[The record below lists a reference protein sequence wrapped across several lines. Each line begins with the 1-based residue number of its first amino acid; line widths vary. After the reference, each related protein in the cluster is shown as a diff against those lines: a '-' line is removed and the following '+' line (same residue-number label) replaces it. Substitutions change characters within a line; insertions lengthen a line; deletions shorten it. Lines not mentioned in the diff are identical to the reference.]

1 MEKFIIRRELLNY
14 IKRGEEVGYF
24 GHSRM
29 LFPQMIDI
37 SCRVIDL
44 ETVAHLKKM
53 FTQYNL
59 PPPHFYFTT
68 GKSTNHRVSN
78 QATVIYL
85 VIEGKRSAI
94 PLGVKP
100 V

>member
-1 MEKFIIRRELLNY
+1 
-14 IKRGEEVGYF
+14 
-24 GHSRM
+24 M

-37 SCRVIDL
+37 FCRVIDL
-44 ETVAHLKKM
+44 ETIAHLKKM

-100 V
+100 VQSTSDGEGGKGAEVVQDTII